1 MDEHAFRLTRFEQ
14 VFGGGGAEKDAPFA
28 QGLFGCLAVH
38 GYGVH
43 TGKMPFDS
51 GNARHQQAFPLF
63 GQSVFR
69 TFVHINAAPA
79 FGIERQPLL
88 LCPQTFGTG
97 DEKRAVRLM
106 FGGFGQ

>member
-1 MDEHAFRLTRFEQ
+1 MNTPFALRDLSRSSAAA
-14 VFGGGGAEKDAPFA
+14 GKKDAPFA

-97 DEKRAVRLM
+97 TKNEPSA
-106 FGGFGQ
+106 